1 MLRAIL
7 LEVTAVVAMFC
18 VVGAVTLVGPS
29 RLAALRTELRP
40 RLRESAPY
48 LAVLIVVLILNSI
61 TRDSAQS
68 LSWQIGYE
76 ITYLLAEYDTGVVA
90 TIQSFESQALTT
102 YFSSVYVYGY
112 VFVLVFPV
120 LAYVA
125 LSDRKHFQRLVVAY
139 SINYFVGLT
148 LYILFVAYG
157 PRNWYGIEVGAEAA
171 KVVYENQLYG
181 LTGEG
186 YCKRVTHKRGQQPN
200 QRVPVA
206 SHLAVGDSCDLRLQN
221 TRDLSGV
228 VRDRDRTCGQHHHLD
243 DVLGDSLGRRHP
255 LRPRTRRALGVRRR
269 AIRRLTR
276 PPAVVLS

>member
-181 LTGEG
+181 LTGEDTVNELLTSEVNS
-186 YCKRVTHKRGQQPN
+186 RTNVFPSLHTSLSAT
-200 QRVPVA
+200 VA
-206 SHLAVGDSCDLRLQN
+206 IFAYRTRETYRAWFGIATVLAVSIIISTMYLGIHWAVDILFGLGLAG
-221 TRDLSGV
+221 LSV
-228 VRDRDRTCGQHHHLD
+228 YVAERYVD
-243 DVLGDSLGRRHP
+243 
-255 LRPRTRRALGVRRR
+255 
-269 AIRRLTR
+269 
-276 PPAVVLS
+276 

>member
-48 LAVLIVVLILNSI
+48 LTVLVVVLILNSI
-61 TRDSAQS
+61 TRDSAQD

-76 ITYLLAEYDTGVVA
+76 ITYLLAEYDAGIVA
-90 TIQSFESQALTT
+90 TIQSFESQALTA

-112 VFVLVFPV
+112 VFVLVFPI

-125 LSDRKHFQRLVVAY
+125 LSDHKPFQRLVVAY
-139 SINYFVGLT
+139 SINYFIGLT

-157 PRNWYGIEVGAEAA
+157 PRNWYAIEAGAEAA
-171 KVVYENQLYG
+171 KVVYENHLYG
-181 LTGEG
+181 MTGSETANELLTSEVNS
-186 YCKRVTHKRGQQPN
+186 RTNVFPSLHTSLSAT
-200 QRVPVA
+200 VA
-206 SHLAVGDSCDLRLQN
+206 LFAYKTRESYPIWLGIATFLAVSIIISTMYLGIHWAVDILFGLGLAG
-221 TRDLSGV
+221 LSV
-228 VRDRDRTCGQHHHLD
+228 YVADRY
-243 DVLGDSLGRRHP
+243 VE
-255 LRPRTRRALGVRRR
+255 
-269 AIRRLTR
+269 
-276 PPAVVLS
+276 